1 MVIRPIT
8 GETMNPARAAAATAV
23 VLALATVAGCG
34 SSYDDLPDIGAD
46 TVHDQAVTAIT
57 PQRVER
63 AVVVD
68 ARPEPKP
75 APKPSKEPVPELVA
89 GPTLYAAGDEGPEV
103 REIQAR
109 LRQIAWFYGDVTDFY
124 GDETKTAVA
133 GFQTKREIPST
144 GEVDQRTLDLLV
156 GMTTEPTAD
165 DLANVE
171 PEPVDPADGAPLDAR
186 CLTGHVLC
194 VDKTSS
200 SLRWVVDGEVE
211 MTLDARFGG
220 DGHFTREGLFHV
232 FLKDADHVSS
242 LYDTSMPLAMFFSGG
257 EAVHYSPDFAANG
270 YDGSSHGCVN
280 IRDYD
285 AMVSLFDQ
293 VQIGDPVVVYWS

>member
-1 MVIRPIT
+1 MKSL
-8 GETMNPARAAAATAV
+8 RATFAATLIA
-23 VLALATVAGCG
+23 LALSSCTT
-34 SSYDDLPDIGAD
+34 SYDDAPR
-46 TVHDQAVTAIT
+46 TAAS
-57 PQRVER
+57 PAAGPRVELTDPVLPAPPVQEIEP

-68 ARPEPKP
+68 AKPQPKPQPEPTP
-75 APKPSKEPVPELVA
+75 APELVP
-89 GPTLYAAGDEGPEV
+89 GPTLYGPGDKGPEV

-124 GDETKTAVA
+124 GDQTTTAVA

-144 GEVDQRTLDLLV
+144 GEVDQRTLDRLLE
-156 GMTTEPTAD
+156 MTSEPTAD
-165 DLANVE
+165 ELANVK
-171 PEPVDPADGAPLDAR
+171 PDPADGAALDPR
-186 CLTGHVLC
+186 CLTGRVLC
-194 VDKTSS
+194 IDKTSS

-242 LYDTSMPLAMFFSGG
+242 LYDTSMPYAMFFSGG

-270 YDGSSHGCVN
+270 YNGSSHGCVN

-293 VQIGDPVVVYWS
+293 VQLGDAVVVYWS